1 MAGGC
6 CIDGSLLPVV
16 LWGDKRNVGM
26 ERSRLLRIP
35 KIEVG
40 MEVRG
45 YIEMKVA
52 NIPKNEI
59 ENGGTWVYRK

>member
-6 CIDGSLLPVV
+6 RIDGSLLPVV

-26 ERSRLLRIP
+26 E
-35 KIEVG
+35 
-40 MEVRG
+40 VRG
-45 YIEMKVA
+45 YIGMKVA